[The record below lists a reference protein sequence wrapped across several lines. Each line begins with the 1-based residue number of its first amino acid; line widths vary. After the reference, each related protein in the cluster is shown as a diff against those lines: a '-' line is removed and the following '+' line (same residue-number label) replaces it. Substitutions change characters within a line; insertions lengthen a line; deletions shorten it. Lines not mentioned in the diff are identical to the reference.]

1 MNHLRMC
8 VTMCFLF
15 PLPKVCPSDQR
26 SCAGHT
32 MWSNAGALSSSGCSP
47 DDMSTQVSRGRFR
60 DFRQFQSQS
69 TEGDP
74 DETECIVVMRSETP
88 KQQFADGVGAA
99 SIPPE
104 AYEGPYLPLGCCLK
118 SWPSSP
124 RYARVCPPCDLLD
137 TLNPRQLLGRV
148 HPCGQ
153 ARKAR
158 FQH

>member
-8 VTMCFLF
+8 VTRCFS
-15 PLPKVCPSDQR
+15 LPASQGLPVRSAFLCGSHHVVECRRAVLQR
-26 SCAGHT
+26 V
-32 MWSNAGALSSSGCSP
+32 LP

-124 RYARVCPPCDLLD
+124 RYARVCPLATCW
-137 TLNPRQLLGRV
+137 T
-148 HPCGQ
+148 H
-153 ARKAR
+153 
-158 FQH
+158 